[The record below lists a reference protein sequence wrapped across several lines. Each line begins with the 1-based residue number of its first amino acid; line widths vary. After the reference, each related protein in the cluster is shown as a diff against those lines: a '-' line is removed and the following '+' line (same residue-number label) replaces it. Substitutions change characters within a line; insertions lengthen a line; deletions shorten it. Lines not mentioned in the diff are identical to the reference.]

1 MLAACP
7 LLALFLQQKALH
19 CRSGDDKEMSSVI
32 SKASKRSPVSSSGG
46 GLLKHGWR
54 KETAARGAGSC
65 CRALPAASR
74 APLARP
80 RPGLPKPLQLQLPE
94 GAGARVG
101 SAAKRRAHDRHC
113 PTHTGQNLKRTAKHE
128 AGEAHNA
135 ASKGTLCILSAMGVA
150 SEWLGSRQSL
160 ARHGRELGG
169 FCRLGQRSYLNHL
182 VSEQRICPRRGKY

>member
-80 RPGLPKPLQLQLPE
+80 RPGLPKPLQLPLPE

-101 SAAKRRAHDRHC
+101 SAAKRRAHDGHC

-128 AGEAHNA
+128 AG
-135 ASKGTLCILSAMGVA
+135 ASAQHHFQGYPLHPQCD
-150 SEWLGSRQSL
+150 GSRL
-160 ARHGRELGG
+160 RVAWVLPKPRTARQGA
-169 FCRLGQRSYLNHL
+169 
-182 VSEQRICPRRGKY
+182 RRALQVRAEKLLESFGIGAKDLPTEG

>member
-101 SAAKRRAHDRHC
+101 SAAKRRAHDGHC
-113 PTHTGQNLKRTAKHE
+113 PTHTGQNLKHTTPLPRVPS
-128 AGEAHNA
+128 
-135 ASKGTLCILSAMGVA
+135 ASSARWESPSGRP
-150 SEWLGSRQSL
+150 GSHQSL
-160 ARHGRELGG
+160 ARHGRELRGL
-169 FCRLGQRSYLNHL
+169 CRLGQRSCLNHL
-182 VSEQRICPRRGKY
+182 VSGQRICPRRGKY

>member
-94 GAGARVG
+94 GDGARVG
-101 SAAKRRAHDRHC
+101 SAAKRRAHDGHC

-128 AGEAHNA
+128 AGAQRHFQ
-135 ASKGTLCILSAMGVA
+135 GYPLHPQRD
-150 SEWLGSRQSL
+150 GSRRQGGLGLTKAS
-160 ARHGRELGG
+160 HGTAGSSEG
-169 FCRLGQRSYLNHL
+169 FAG
-182 VSEQRICPRRGKY
+182 

>member
-54 KETAARGAGSC
+54 KETAVRGAGSC

-101 SAAKRRAHDRHC
+101 SAAKRRAHDGHC
-113 PTHTGQNLKRTAKHE
+113 PTHTGQNLKRTATHE
-128 AGEAHNA
+128 AREAHNA
-135 ASKGTLCILSAMGVA
+135 TPKGTLCILSAMGVA
-150 SEWLGSRQSL
+150 VRAAWVSPKPRTAQQG
-160 ARHGRELGG
+160 ARRALQVRAEKLLESFGIRAKDLPTEG
-169 FCRLGQRSYLNHL
+169 
-182 VSEQRICPRRGKY
+182 